1 MVAYARP
8 DPLNMEGQNMTT
20 TQAVSSG
27 SDIIGRAAE
36 ISRATEAAF
45 GNSTALLHKK
55 RFLIEAILKAG
66 GVTAGGAVTPQVVVA
81 LDAANDIAALLNAPM
96 PSDPLASMIATGLN
110 ASPLFELY
118 EGAAK
123 KVADAMVAKK
133 AEEEAAAAAAAAAAA
148 NKAEPEPTAPAKE
161 SGEEIERQI
170 HAAIGDGVEHREAAR

>member
-1 MVAYARP
+1 
-8 DPLNMEGQNMTT
+8 MTT

-55 RFLIEAILKAG
+55 RFLIEAILRAG

-123 KVADAMVAKK
+123 KVADAMAMKK
-133 AEEEAAAAAAAAAAA
+133 AEEEAAAAAAAT
-148 NKAEPEPTAPAKE
+148 KAEPEPAAPAKE

-170 HAAIGDGVEHREAAR
+170 HAALGDGVEQREAAQ

>member
-118 EGAAK
+118 EGAAR
-123 KVADAMVAKK
+123 KVADAMAAKK
-133 AEEEAAAAAAAAAAA
+133 AEEEAAAAAAAT
-148 NKAEPEPTAPAKE
+148 KTEPEPAAAVKE

-170 HAAIGDGVEHREAAR
+170 HAALGDGVERREAAQ